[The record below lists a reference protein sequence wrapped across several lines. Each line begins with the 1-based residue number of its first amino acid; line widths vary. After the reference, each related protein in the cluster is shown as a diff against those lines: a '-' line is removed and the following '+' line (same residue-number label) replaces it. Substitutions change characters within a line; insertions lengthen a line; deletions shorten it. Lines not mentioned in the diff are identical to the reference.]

1 MISYKPFWKMLKE
14 RGIST
19 YQLIY
24 HFGILPDTVQ
34 RLRSG
39 KAVTTTT
46 LNMLC
51 VTLGCDISDI
61 LAFEPEEE

>member
-1 MISYKPFWKMLKE
+1 MISYKPFWEMLKE

-24 HFGILPDTVQ
+24 RYGILPDTVQ

-39 KAVTTTT
+39 KAITTTT
-46 LNMLC
+46 LNTLC